1 MRLKLPIRS
10 CALLTNAMRICFTRL
25 MTHLF
30 TFLLALLASPFCA
43 GATTSGLAPG
53 QTGQTASDA
62 QRDDPEAMYLRLFD
76 LIDADGDGVASLA
89 DIFDALDLKRAEA
102 RQVKRVR
109 ALDANGDGKVTRTEA
124 VAGVRAEIAYQTQRR
139 LNTDADGDGEVT
151 PIEYSL
157 AVPDPDGKAD
167 SSGLTTMQRSAFKA
181 DDLDGDGR
189 LTRAEIQTRLSR
201 SYASSYWALRMAVR
215 SRRADSNRDG
225 LLDEREFAQLIGKPV
240 GGSFFEDIR
249 KSLITSW
256 EKDGKLTVQNLQ
268 ILFVRMNE
276 TERIEAEKRMAA
288 FEERLKSQ
296 TGPDGRTDQ

>member
-1 MRLKLPIRS
+1 MKLPIRS
-10 CALLTNAMRICFTRL
+10 SALLTNARRGCSARL
-25 MTHLF
+25 TARLF
-30 TFLLALLASPFCA
+30 TFLLVLLAFPFCA

-53 QTGQTASDA
+53 QIGQTASDA

-76 LIDADGDGVASLA
+76 LIDVDGDGVAPLA

-102 RQVKRVR
+102 RHVKRVR
-109 ALDANGDGKVTRTEA
+109 ALDANGDGKVTRAEA

-139 LNTDADGDGEVT
+139 LSTDADGDGEVT

-167 SSGLTTMQRSAFKA
+167 SSGLTPMQRSAFKA

-201 SYASSYWALRMAVR
+201 GYASSYWALRMAVR
-215 SRRADSNRDG
+215 ARRADGNRDG
-225 LLDEREFAQLIGKPV
+225 LLDEQEFAMLIGKPV

-249 KSLITSW
+249 KILVMSW

-268 ILFVRMNE
+268 ILFARMNE
-276 TERIEAEKRMAA
+276 TERIDAEKRMAA

-296 TGPDGRTDQ
+296 ARPEGRTDQ

>member
-1 MRLKLPIRS
+1 MKLLIRS
-10 CALLTNAMRICFTRL
+10 WAQLMNASRECPGRLTAS
-25 MTHLF
+25 LF
-30 TFLLALLASPFCA
+30 TFLLVLLAFPFCA

-76 LIDADGDGVASLA
+76 LIDVDGDGVAPLA

-109 ALDANGDGKVTRTEA
+109 ALDANGDGKVTRAEA

-139 LNTDADGDGEVT
+139 LSTDADGDGEVT

-167 SSGLTTMQRSAFKA
+167 SSGLTPMQQSAFKA

-189 LTRAEIQTRLSR
+189 ITRAEIQTRLSR
-201 SYASSYWALRMAVR
+201 SYASNYWALLMAVR
-215 SRRADSNRDG
+215 ARRADGNRDG
-225 LLDEREFAQLIGKPV
+225 LLDEQEFARLIGKTV
-240 GGSFFEDIR
+240 GGSFFDDIR
-249 KSLITSW
+249 KSLATSW
-256 EKDGKLTVQNLQ
+256 EKGGKLTVQNLQ

-276 TERIEAEKRMAA
+276 TERIDAEKRMAA

-296 TGPDGRTDQ
+296 ARPEGGTDQ